1 MEITRNICWTRIG
14 NATRDK
20 MEGDFFGAF
29 RGVLLVIVVVGEG
42 RELALDNL
50 HGYNGAEPM
59 GAIVRGLYGGE
70 GKGESFFG
78 GDFTK

>member
-1 MEITRNICWTRIG
+1 
-14 NATRDK
+14 
-20 MEGDFFGAF
+20 
-29 RGVLLVIVVVGEG
+29 
-42 RELALDNL
+42 
-50 HGYNGAEPM
+50 M